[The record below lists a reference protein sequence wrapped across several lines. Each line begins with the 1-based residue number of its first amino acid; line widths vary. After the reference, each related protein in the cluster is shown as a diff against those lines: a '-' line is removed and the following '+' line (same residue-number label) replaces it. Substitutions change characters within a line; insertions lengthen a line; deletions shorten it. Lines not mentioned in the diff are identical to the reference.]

1 MAPGSPELRLNVSF
15 DIDHFKR
22 VALQGLVDA
31 TSKTTLD
38 IGVQFNRDDITK
50 EMVSLGRQLGLR
62 KYRVDFEIK
71 NIETALTHVRTLST
85 ALDALNKKT
94 SEVKAPSRPSIAAGP
109 SSSGTIAKSRF
120 DSPVISTGE
129 VAAIY
134 KAAADASL
142 LEFNKAI
149 VGNKREMA
157 AELSAVA
164 KDSIAGLVNALAA
177 GKGEV
182 GNAFANLGA
191 EGLKRIKDRL
201 GIESP
206 SKEMEQIGK
215 WAGKGYELGFVAS
228 LEEANLAAA
237 AVIGK
242 SLRKMDGMV
251 AARQR
256 ASRQFAPGEDVNQT
270 KIAQLEKQLRS
281 LQKTRDAIINS
292 SNEGGLSPESIDAL
306 NEAFKRVNAQIAK
319 TESLINKF
327 QSKAPNIP
335 FERLQQRLG
344 TALGRREQLQT
355 AAQIPQL
362 RAAAGTY
369 TEGSLQNINKLLQ
382 SAQLLA
388 AELVPDTEAWGRA
401 QSEIARLN
409 HELRRSGELANKIQ
423 MQHDLGAFNPGSLAH
438 LEAKLQLLKNIAR
451 DIAPDDSKWKE
462 INQKIQQTERLVE
475 KTTRK
480 PLSARDRMGAAGG
493 AFLYGGGLGGGFGS
507 AALGVAGGLA
517 GGVPGAFAGAAAG
530 QLLDNTLA
538 GTAAMAKQY
547 SELQK
552 MQRGL
557 AVASID
563 AKDFAEAQ
571 GLIAS
576 MSQKLLM
583 PLADTTKYY
592 AQLRINTKQYNLSA
606 KDTSKILE
614 GTVNAVRA
622 TGGSLEDVDGAMRAV
637 VQIFSKGGVQAE
649 ELRGQLGER
658 FPGAVIK
665 FAQANKLTFEEL
677 QKRLEAGT
685 VGIAEFVAFSKK
697 NFTDYAE
704 FSKQLAT
711 APEYAGDRLKI
722 ALEKLQLVIGGIF
735 APMGANVQD
744 FTTDAIKDIT
754 KFVTENKSWLTQMG
768 KDFAVVF
775 SGILSVVSE
784 AAKLMLKILAPVFS
798 RIADIIR
805 QLKVMT
811 GSANAATAKAEM
823 NISWKA
829 LTENKAKK
837 DAYMRGE
844 FKLNGEDTL
853 SGALEYDRASARYQR
868 AEKQFKSAGG
878 NAALAKENTTPT
890 LVFGGAGANMPL
902 TRDPKD
908 EAAKGA
914 EAFAK
919 LQDDLA
925 KTYNDAEIARIKQRY
940 ELRKQLQQDEFDIQE
955 YGANRLQKQNLALIK
970 GLIGAEM
977 ARAETVR
984 NAQLDVQKQSG
995 KVAGGAGS
1003 TGAIFGDTGRTFNAK
1018 GFVHGHFQNQ
1028 DREALVKDTV
1038 ETVMSLLSKGVSP
1051 ELGSGARFTSG
1062 MNAKQVEALVRQG
1075 IGSHKKYAGGASA
1088 VDIFVPKGTQVPVP
1102 VSGIQ
1107 NLGGAAG
1114 VTGSLARGSQLM
1126 HLDKASTMRGA
1137 GAITKVTGDQKRD
1150 VLAQANTAIAQE
1162 VAQQSTLDASITKT
1176 SATMREFAR
1185 YAAEAYNVPEL
1196 KLSNDLLKLRNDLT
1210 EQGMSPETI
1219 DYQLRL
1225 YEIEQQRQHLLSI
1238 FPEYADQMKMKETE
1252 RKKALEDLT
1261 KALSNTTVEEKR
1273 KNDETLRGALIAA
1286 EREQANR
1293 LEMARAL
1300 TPEAEMRVRIKQ
1312 ANPGQGQGALDS
1324 LFNTEQTI
1332 VKAEQLKTQMQG
1344 VASTIGDAFS
1354 TAFQG
1359 IINGSVSVQ
1368 DALGGMFQSI
1378 GQSFIKMAMD
1388 IIAQQITMITL
1399 GFIMKALG
1407 LISGIASAG
1416 NAAGAAAF
1424 SPANAAG
1431 LDAIPG
1437 QAFNLPQLSGTM
1449 INGGEFGA
1457 KAFAG
1462 PLANAFAKGG
1472 AFSSGVRRFAT
1483 GGIVNGPT
1491 LFPFADGGAM
1501 QMGLMGEVGPEAIMP
1516 LQRGSDGSLGVRAAM
1531 GGNGMGGSGSPVLN
1545 MSFETS
1551 TINGV
1556 EYVSRDQLEAAMAQT
1571 RHQASRDGANK
1582 GMAMTLDKIQQSPQ
1596 TRRRIGM

>member
-22 VALQGLVDA
+22 VALQGLADA
-31 TSKTTLD
+31 ASKQKPLD
-38 IGVQFNRDDITK
+38 IGVQFNRDDIAS
-50 EMVSLGRQLGLR
+50 EMVSLGRQLGQR
-62 KYRVDFEIK
+62 KYRVDFEIR
-71 NIETALTHVRTLST
+71 NIKTALDHVGKLSK
-85 ALDALNKKT
+85 ALDALNQKT
-94 SEVKAPSRPSIAAGP
+94 SAVKTPSQSSVAAAPSGG
-109 SSSGTIAKSRF
+109 GTIAKSRF
-120 DSPVISTGE
+120 DSPVISTSQ

-157 AELSAVA
+157 AELSTVA
-164 KDSIAGLVNALAA
+164 KESIAGLVNALAA
-177 GKGEV
+177 GKGQV
-182 GNAFANLGA
+182 GDAFANLGA

-206 SKEMEQIGK
+206 SKEMEQIGI
-215 WAGKGYELGFVAS
+215 WAGKGYQLGFIKS

-251 AARQR
+251 STRQR
-256 ASRQFAPGEDVNQT
+256 ASRQFAPGENINLKKISDLESKLQSLRNSYKTIVDET
-270 KIAQLEKQLRS
+270 KKSGPISPEK
-281 LQKTRDAIINS
+281 LQELNEQFKRINS
-292 SNEGGLSPESIDAL
+292 
-306 NEAFKRVNAQIAK
+306 QIAR
-319 TESLINKF
+319 TESLLGKLRTA
-327 QSKAPNIP
+327 KPNVP
-335 FERLQQRLG
+335 FLRTQQRLG

-388 AELVPDTEAWGRA
+388 AKLKPGMTDEPWEKA
-401 QSEIARLN
+401 QSEVARLN

-423 MQHDLGAFNPGSLAH
+423 LEHDFGKATKGSIAY
-438 LEAKLQLLKNIAR
+438 LETKLQLLKNIAK
-451 DIAPDDSKWKE
+451 DIVPNKGEWNK
-462 INQKIQQTERLVE
+462 INKQIQNTERSLE
-475 KTTRK
+475 KLTRK
-480 PLSARDRMGAAGG
+480 PLSAKDRMGAAGG
-493 AFLYGGGLGGGFGS
+493 AFLYGGGMGGGAGS
-507 AALGVAGGLA
+507 AGLGIAGGLI
-517 GGVPGAFAGAAAG
+517 GGVPGAFAGAAVG
-530 QLLDNTLA
+530 QVADNALA
-538 GTAAMAKQY
+538 GAAAMAKQY
-547 SELQK
+547 SQLQK

-557 AVASID
+557 AIASID

-571 GLIAS
+571 GLVAS
-576 MSQKLLM
+576 VSTRLLL
-583 PLADTTKYY
+583 PLADASKYY
-592 AQLRINTKQYNLSA
+592 AQLRINTKQYNISA
-606 KDTSKILE
+606 KETSQILE

-665 FAQANKLTFEEL
+665 FAQANKITFEEL

-685 VGIAEFVAFSKK
+685 VGIAEFVAFSKS

-722 ALEKLQLVIGGIF
+722 AFEKLQLAVGGLLGP
-735 APMGANVQD
+735 AGAQIQD
-744 FTTDAIKDIT
+744 FATTAVKSIT
-754 KFVTENKSWLTQMG
+754 SFVTNNKLQLG
-768 KDFAVVF
+768 KMAQDFATTF
-775 SGILSVVSE
+775 TGIGSVVLS
-784 AAKLMLKILAPVFS
+784 AGKFIIQVLGPVFDFIASIIREIRIATGVADAASSKVEMTKQS
-798 RIADIIR
+798 RIMKENYAGALKYRNLDDKLKTGKATLKERLMAEIR
-805 QLKVMT
+805 MP
-811 GSANAATAKAEM
+811 
-823 NISWKA
+823 
-829 LTENKAKK
+829 
-837 DAYMRGE
+837 GE
-844 FKLNGEDTL
+844 FESVAYQNARK
-853 SGALEYDRASARYQR
+853 RYQQ
-868 AEKQFKSAGG
+868 AAKQFKDAGG
-878 NAALAKENTTPT
+878 NAALAPPGQLKG

-902 TRDPKD
+902 TREPKD
-908 EAAKGA
+908 EAADKAAQGA

-925 KTYNDAEIARIKQRY
+925 KTYNDAEIARIKQRH

-1038 ETVMSLLSKGVSP
+1038 ETVMSLLSKGVNP

-1114 VTGSLARGSQLM
+1114 VTGLLARGSQLM
-1126 HLDKASTMRGA
+1126 HLDEASTMRGA

-1150 VLAQANTAIAQE
+1150 VLAQANTAIATE

-1210 EQGMSPETI
+1210 EQGMSPDAI
-1219 DYQLRL
+1219 DYQTRL
-1225 YEIEQQRQHLLSI
+1225 YEIEQQRAHLVPLFEAFAKEINLEEPKRIKGLQYLSQVL
-1238 FPEYADQMKMKETE
+1238 AS
-1252 RKKALEDLT
+1252 A
-1261 KALSNTTVEEKR
+1261 TTEEKR

-1312 ANPGQGQGALDS
+1312 ANPGQSQGALDS

-1332 VKAEQLKTQMQG
+1332 VNAEQLKTQMQG

-1359 IINGSVSVQ
+1359 IINGSMSAQ
-1368 DALGGMFQSI
+1368 EALGNMFKSI
-1378 GQSFIKMAMD
+1378 GESFVKMAMD
-1388 IIAQQITMITL
+1388 MIAKQLVMITL
-1399 GFIMKALG
+1399 GFIMRALG
-1407 LISGIASAG
+1407 LLGSAG
-1416 NAAGAAAF
+1416 KVSDLNAPQSINNPLG
-1424 SPANAAG
+1424 
-1431 LDAIPG
+1431 DPG
-1437 QAFNLPQLSGTM
+1437 TFFELPKVGGTY
-1449 INGGEFGA
+1449 
-1457 KAFAG
+1457 
-1462 PLANAFAKGG
+1462 AKGG
-1472 AFSSGVRRFAT
+1472 AFSNGIAKFAT

-1501 QMGLMGEVGPEAIMP
+1501 QMGLMGEAGPEAIMP
-1516 LQRGSDGSLGVRAAM
+1516 LQRGADGSLGVRAAM
-1531 GGNGMGGSGSPVLN
+1531 GGNGMGGSSSPVLN
-1545 MSFETS
+1545 MNFETS

-1556 EYVSRDQLEAAMAQT
+1556 EYVSRDQLELAMAQT
-1571 RHQASRDGANK
+1571 RRQASRDGANK

>member
-22 VALQGLVDA
+22 VALQGLVNA
-31 TSKTTLD
+31 ASQTKLD
-38 IGVQFNRDDITK
+38 IGVQFNRDDIAR
-50 EMVSLGRQLGLR
+50 EMVSLGRQLGQR

-71 NIETALTHVRTLST
+71 NIQTALADVGKLSK

-94 SEVKAPSRPSIAAGP
+94 SAVGAPSQSSAAAAPSGG
-109 SSSGTIAKSRF
+109 GTIAKSRF
-120 DSPVISTGE
+120 DSPVISTSQ

-149 VGNKREMA
+149 VGNKRAMA
-157 AELSAVA
+157 AELSTVA
-164 KDSIAGLVNALAA
+164 KESIAGLVNALAA
-177 GKGEV
+177 GKGQV
-182 GNAFANLGA
+182 GDAFANIGA

-206 SKEMEQIGK
+206 SKEMEQIGI
-215 WAGKGYELGFVAS
+215 WAGKGYQLGFVKS

-242 SLRKMDGMV
+242 SLRRMDGMV
-251 AARQR
+251 SARQR
-256 ASRQFAPGEDVNQT
+256 ASRQFAPGEDINPK
-270 KIAQLEKQLRS
+270 KIGDLENKLQSLRNS
-281 LQKTRDAIINS
+281 YKAIVDESKKSGPISYEKLRELNEEFKRINS
-292 SNEGGLSPESIDAL
+292 
-306 NEAFKRVNAQIAK
+306 QIAR
-319 TESLINKF
+319 TESLLGKLRT
-327 QSKAPNIP
+327 AGPNVP
-335 FERLQQRLG
+335 FLRTQQRLG
-344 TALGRREQLQT
+344 TALGQREQLQT

-388 AELVPDTEAWGRA
+388 AGLRPGMEDEPWEKA

-423 MQHDLGAFNPGSLAH
+423 LEHDFARAPKGSIAQF
-438 LEAKLQLLKNIAR
+438 ETKLQLLKTIAR
-451 DIAPDDSKWKE
+451 DISPDEARWNR
-462 INQKIQQTERLVE
+462 INKKIEQTERLVE
-475 KTTRK
+475 KANRK
-480 PLSARDRMGAAGG
+480 PLTGRERAGAAGG
-493 AFLYGGGLGGGFGS
+493 AFLYGGGMGGGAGSALGGIT
-507 AALGVAGGLA
+507 GGLV
-517 GGVPGAFAGAAAG
+517 GGVPGAFAGAAVG
-530 QLLDNTLA
+530 QIADSALA
-538 GTAAMAKQY
+538 GAAAMAKQY

-557 AVASID
+557 AIASID

-571 GLIAS
+571 GLVAS
-576 MSQKLLM
+576 ISTRLLL
-583 PLADTTKYY
+583 PLADASKYY
-592 AQLRINTKQYNLSA
+592 AQLRINTKQYNISA
-606 KDTSKILE
+606 KETSEILE

-622 TGGSLEDVDGAMRAV
+622 TGGSFEDVEGAMRAV

-665 FAQANKLTFEEL
+665 FAQANKITFEEL
-677 QKRLEAGT
+677 QKRLEAGS
-685 VGIAEFVAFSKK
+685 VGIAEFVAFSKS
-697 NFTDYAE
+697 NFTDYAK
-704 FSKQLAT
+704 FSEKLAT
-711 APEYAGDRLKI
+711 APEYAGDRMKI
-722 ALEKLQLVIGGIF
+722 ALEQLQLTIGSILGNSGATFQDYFTGI
-735 APMGANVQD
+735 
-744 FTTDAIKDIT
+744 IKDVT
-754 KFVTENKSWLTQMG
+754 KFIADNKVSFKQMLE
-768 KDFAVVF
+768 DFAYITTAIGKLFFKLSEVV
-775 SGILSVVSE
+775 
-784 AAKLMLKILAPVFS
+784 LKIMAG
-798 RIADIIR
+798 I
-805 QLKVMT
+805 
-811 GSANAATAKAEM
+811 AKASQVVIKGVKSALGMKDILEVSKSIKETEERIKGGGLDGKQSATL
-823 NISWKA
+823 NASLAEDRKRFKA
-829 LTENKAKK
+829 LGGQAAL
-837 DAYMRGE
+837 DQ
-844 FKLNGEDTL
+844 LNG
-853 SGALEYDRASARYQR
+853 
-868 AEKQFKSAGG
+868 KQTD
-878 NAALAKENTTPT
+878 LT
-890 LVFGGAGANMPL
+890 FGGAGANMPM
-902 TRDPKD
+902 TREPKD
-908 EAAKGA
+908 DDAKGA

-995 KVAGGAGS
+995 KVAGGAGG

-1088 VDIFVPKGTQVPVP
+1088 IDIFVPKGTQVPVP

-1137 GAITKVTGDQKRD
+1137 GAITKVTGDQRRD
-1150 VLAQANTAIAQE
+1150 VLAQANTAIAKE
-1162 VAQQSTLDASITKT
+1162 VAQQSTLDANIIKST
-1176 SATMREFAR
+1176 SVMKEFAR

-1196 KLSNDLLKLRNDLT
+1196 QLSNDLLKLRNDLT

-1238 FPEYADQMKMKETE
+1238 FPEYADQMKLGEEE
-1252 RKKALEDLT
+1252 RTKALEDLA

-1312 ANPGQGQGALDS
+1312 ANPGQSQGALDS

-1332 VKAEQLKTQMQG
+1332 IKAEELKGQMQG

-1359 IINGSVSVQ
+1359 IINGSVSAQ
-1368 DALGGMFQSI
+1368 DALAGFFQSV
-1378 GQSFIKMAMD
+1378 GQNFVKMAMD
-1388 IIAQQITMITL
+1388 IIAKQMTMIVL
-1399 GFIMKALG
+1399 GFLMKALG
-1407 LISGIASAG
+1407 LAPKGGGGLSDLNAPQSINNPLGIPAAANGAIFSGGIA
-1416 NAAGAAAF
+1416 
-1424 SPANAAG
+1424 
-1431 LDAIPG
+1431 
-1437 QAFNLPQLSGTM
+1437 
-1449 INGGEFGA
+1449 
-1457 KAFAG
+1457 K
-1462 PLANAFAKGG
+1462 
-1472 AFSSGVRRFAT
+1472 FAT

-1491 LFPFADGGAM
+1491 LFPFANGGAM
-1501 QMGLMGEVGPEAIMP
+1501 QMGLMGEAGPEAIMP
-1516 LQRGSDGSLGVRAAM
+1516 LQRGSDGVLGVRAAM
-1531 GGNGMGGSGSPVLN
+1531 GGNGMGGSSSPVLS

-1571 RHQASRDGANK
+1571 RRQASSDGAK
-1582 GMAMTLDKIQQSPQ
+1582 RGMAMTLDKIQQSPQ